1 MECDKP
7 KPNIVKMIELEAE
20 NNLGCIE
27 MRWGLNLDS
36 SMAVSTSV
44 ASIDPE
50 AGSTRITLDTVD
62 SAINEH

>member
-1 MECDKP
+1 
-7 KPNIVKMIELEAE
+7 MIELEAE